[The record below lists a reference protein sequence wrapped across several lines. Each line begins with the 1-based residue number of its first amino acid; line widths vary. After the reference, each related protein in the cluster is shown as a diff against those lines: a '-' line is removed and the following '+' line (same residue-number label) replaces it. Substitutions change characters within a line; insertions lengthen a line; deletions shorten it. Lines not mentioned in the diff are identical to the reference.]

1 MCWSRPETSWN
12 STEKI
17 EEGRLELTDS
27 FIDML
32 QNYLGIA
39 IRNNSGDLEAM
50 REGVGASLFHTASSE
65 RNLHT
70 LFRDGPDSWCRFKQD
85 TKSFCRATAFIMEF
99 YILGVYGCLK
109 QFPTLT

>member
-1 MCWSRPETSWN
+1 MN
-12 STEKI
+12 KI
-17 EEGRLELTDS
+17 ELTDS

-65 RNLHT
+65 RRNLRT
-70 LFRDGPDSWCRFKQD
+70 LFRDGPDSYKKLLSSNSLCN
-85 TKSFCRATAFIMEF
+85 
-99 YILGVYGCLK
+99 GVIHTRCLRL
-109 QFPTLT
+109 PEAISHVNMTSSLNLRYWINYLIRYV